1 MYVCAHMCFSD
12 QKQEQEPVAFYTLW
26 RTSGDRLHR
35 LLVQSGGGREGGEA
49 KVLGEPFRSADPQTT
64 RAHGD

>member
-1 MYVCAHMCFSD
+1 MYVCAHMCFEPETRAGARGFLHLVAHEWRQTPQASGS
-12 QKQEQEPVAFYTLW
+12 KQ
-26 RTSGDRLHR
+26 R
-35 LLVQSGGGREGGEA
+35 REGREA